1 MIYNVEIALN
11 FKVKIVTFIRLYT
24 VWIIQSKDIFLYLDM
39 PDGERLN
46 IKIWE
51 LKIRRTW
58 TIIKWKL
65 LELNCKKNF
74 GILRYQMI

>member
-51 LKIRRTW
+51 LKIRRT
-58 TIIKWKL
+58 
-65 LELNCKKNF
+65 
-74 GILRYQMI
+74 